1 MKTITKISAA
11 LFGCM
16 LAVSCDTGLSNEEL
30 GVVDNSG
37 NGRLN
42 PANVYIRQE
51 QVQRIHGQN
60 ILDYT
65 FNNEGFLT
73 GVIYD
78 GQLTYSFDYPESD
91 PSKVIL
97 TEYTMGDDNEYY
109 TEFTIGA
116 NGFAN
121 MAINTCN
128 YENYREVYKFYYDSE
143 GHLVK
148 CNLAGDV
155 YTFKY
160 ENGNLVELKSDEHT
174 ETITYNE
181 KANDYAVMP
190 YTSVSPSYINSS
202 FGVSLTHAFLAG
214 ILGRPTKNLPATT
227 RIHYNDNSVDD
238 VNYTFVYRYD
248 GSGNLIGI
256 NYEER

>member
-51 QVQRIHGQN
+51 QVQKIHGQN

-78 GQLTYSFDYPESD
+78 GQSPRAAPERFLFQPFRLRYSHSD
-91 PSKVIL
+91 
-97 TEYTMGDDNEYY
+97 
-109 TEFTIGA
+109 
-116 NGFAN
+116 
-121 MAINTCN
+121 
-128 YENYREVYKFYYDSE
+128 
-143 GHLVK
+143 
-148 CNLAGDV
+148 
-155 YTFKY
+155 
-160 ENGNLVELKSDEHT
+160 
-174 ETITYNE
+174 
-181 KANDYAVMP
+181 
-190 YTSVSPSYINSS
+190 
-202 FGVSLTHAFLAG
+202 
-214 ILGRPTKNLPATT
+214 
-227 RIHYNDNSVDD
+227 RIHNGQ
-238 VNYTFVYRYD
+238 RQ
-248 GSGNLIGI
+248 
-256 NYEER
+256 